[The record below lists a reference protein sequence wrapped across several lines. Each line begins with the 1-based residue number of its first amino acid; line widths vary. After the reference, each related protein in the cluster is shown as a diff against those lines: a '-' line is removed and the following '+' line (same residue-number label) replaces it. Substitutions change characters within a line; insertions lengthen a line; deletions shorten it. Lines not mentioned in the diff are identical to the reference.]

1 MNCLKDGE
9 ANNVVLM
16 SHLGRPDGQKIDK
29 YSLKP
34 TVSVLEDLLGKKV
47 RFLDDCMGSKVLEEI
62 KSSKDCIFLLENLR
76 FYVEEEGKGV
86 NKEGE
91 KVKADKEAVIRFRER
106 LTSYGDIYVND
117 AFGTS
122 HRAHSSIV
130 GVELET
136 RVAGLLLKKEL
147 DYFGQA
153 LENPKRPLLVI
164 LGGAKVSDKIKLI
177 ENILDVADEVII
189 GGGMAFTFLKVI
201 HNMSIGNSKFD
212 LEGSLLVGQIM
223 NKAKQRNVKIILPVD
238 FMSGDSFSNDCLVR
252 HSSMKEGVSEG
263 WIGMDCGLETIELNR
278 QAVSRAS
285 TIIWN
290 GP

>member
-1 MNCLKDGE
+1 M
-9 ANNVVLM
+9 VLM